1 MTKRLVIAMT
11 VLGAVISLA
20 LAIPLGVVI
29 SNDRIASFVDGLEI
43 ETLGTASLMSSEPY
57 IDWQATAD
65 AAAERT
71 GARVV
76 VVDSELNLVADSD
89 DSGLD
94 RSFDRPEVA
103 AALSGDLTSDV
114 RFSETLN
121 TDLRYVAAPIV
132 QNFQVVAAVRL
143 SLSETDAYA
152 DVRTAVMWLIVFVA
166 SVVIGAAFLAVLLAQ
181 TLAAPVL
188 ALTEVVKKLPTDLT
202 ARANEK
208 AGPKEIR
215 NAATALNQTAAR
227 LDGIVERTQR
237 VAADA
242 SHHLR
247 TPLTGVRLRLEA
259 ISDLAQDEAVHDD
272 AEAAIAE
279 VDRLAHRI
287 DQILTL
293 TRADSGTTTLQM
305 ENLGAIVTE
314 RCLAA
319 GVIAEEK
326 GIEIVTTVQDC
337 SVHVPAGTC
346 GRIIDEL
353 LGNAMAYAQHEIR
366 VSVVTDGQW
375 AVMSVSDDGPG
386 LADPTDVDKLFGRF
400 YRSKNAIAGGSG
412 LGLALVRESAR
423 LAGGDAKAQMLAQGG
438 LSISV
443 NLPLDSN

>member
-1 MTKRLVIAMT
+1 MTKRLVIAMS

-65 AAAERT
+65 AAADRT

-94 RSFDRPEVA
+94 RSFNRPEVA

-143 SLSETDAYA
+143 SLSESDAYA

-202 ARANEK
+202 VRANEK

-259 ISDLAQDEAVHDD
+259 ISDLSQDEAVHDD

-293 TRADSGTTTLQM
+293 TRADSGSTTMQV
-305 ENLGAIVTE
+305 ENLAAIVTE

-319 GVIAEEK
+319 GPIAEEK
-326 GIEIVTTVQDC
+326 SIEIVTTVHDC

-353 LGNAMAYAQHEIR
+353 LGNAMAYAAQEIH
-366 VSVVTDGQW
+366 VSVAVDGQW
-375 AVMSVSDDGPG
+375 ATVSVKDDGPG
-386 LADPTDVDKLFGRF
+386 LADPADVDKLFGRF
-400 YRSKNAIAGGSG
+400 YRSKNAVAGGSG

-423 LAGGDAKAQMLAQGG
+423 LAGGDAQAQVLTQGG

-443 NLPLDSN
+443 NLPLEQD